1 MLPQNAREV
10 QPIQFFRKLA
20 QTVRSGQWP
29 ADLFRRVASR
39 IEGVAW
45 KPRLEGLFARISTK
59 LYIGIGAA
67 VALTFIA
74 SLGAWLAFDR
84 VGDAQTAVNE
94 TTLPQLARS
103 FAVAQQGSAL
113 AVAAPRLIGTASR
126 EELAGIEA
134 GIRAERR
141 AFEIQLSALTS
152 QSGER
157 FDRVRIEGGALVTNL
172 DAITRSSNQRFAL
185 RERADALR
193 AQLAGLEAEFA
204 RLSGSASD
212 ALKNRG
218 ALAIQLLTNALDS
231 SDAVLLQRTQERFER
246 ILGAMPAN
254 RSSVA
259 RLSNLGL
266 SEEGVFGLC
275 AQQIALAERQR
286 AYLTENRKF
295 AAGLLSAVE
304 TLVTASQENASVAAR
319 AAQNAI
325 GTGRIVL
332 IVVNGISIVGAVLVA
347 WLFVGR
353 LLLPRLQ
360 ALSDRMRAMAD
371 GDLEAEVEVVGR
383 DEVGDMAAALEVF
396 RRHAIEVQRL
406 NLVEKLA
413 EELRGK
419 NDQLTDALNELR
431 EAQNRIVAQE
441 KLAGLG
447 ELAAGVAHE
456 IRNPLNF
463 VFNYAEV
470 SSELIEELNEELE
483 AEGNGFTDAQK
494 QLIEPIR
501 TELDDSLKRIRSHGG
516 RADRIVRD
524 MLKMGGATGERQPT
538 DINSLVAD
546 QVRLALEV
554 ARGGDEAPPLD
565 IEQDLDPGA
574 GEVEIVPQDIGR
586 VLQNL
591 ILNARYAAEE
601 RRLAEEQAGK
611 AHQPKVL
618 VSTRR
623 LDERLEVRVR
633 DNGTGIPDD
642 VVEKIFNPFFTTK
655 PTDKGTGLGLSLCN
669 DIMRGHGG
677 AIRVDTQPDSHTEM
691 IVELPLT
698 QLPRA

>member
-1 MLPQNAREV
+1 M
-10 QPIQFFRKLA
+10 QPIPFLRKLA
-20 QTVRSGQWP
+20 QALRSGERP

-39 IEGVAW
+39 IESAAW
-45 KPRLEGLFARISTK
+45 KPRIEGLLARISTK

-193 AQLAGLEAEFA
+193 SQLADLEAEFA
-204 RLSGSASD
+204 RLPGSAADS
-212 ALKNRG
+212 LKNRG
-218 ALAIQLLTNALDS
+218 ALATQLLANALDS
-231 SDAVLLQRTQERFER
+231 SDAMLLQRARGRFER
-246 ILGAMPAN
+246 IVGAMPSN

-259 RLSNLGL
+259 RLSDLGL
-266 SEEGVFGLC
+266 SKEGVFDLC
-275 AQQIALAERQR
+275 AQRIDLAERQR

-295 AAGLLSAVE
+295 AAGLLNAVE
-304 TLVTASQENASVAAR
+304 TLVTASQENASIATQAS
-319 AAQNAI
+319 QDAI
-325 GTGRIVL
+325 GAGRIVL
-332 IVVNGISIVGAVLVA
+332 VVVNGISIVGAVLVA

-353 LLLPRLQ
+353 LLPRLQ
-360 ALSDRMRAMAD
+360 ALSDRMRAMAE
-371 GDLEAEVEVVGR
+371 GDLEAEVEIGGR

-419 NDQLTDALNELR
+419 NDQLTAALDELR

-470 SSELIEELNEELE
+470 SSELIEELNEEL
-483 AEGNGFTDAQK
+483 AAQDNGFTEAQK
-494 QLIEPIR
+494 QLIESIR

-538 DINSLVAD
+538 DVNSLVAD

-565 IEQDLDPGA
+565 IEQDLDAGA

-601 RRLAEEQAGK
+601 RRLAEELAGK
-611 AHQPKVL
+611 VHEPKVL

-642 VVEKIFNPFFTTK
+642 VVEKMFNPFFTTK

-677 AIRVDTQPDSHTEM
+677 AIRVDTQPGSHTEM
-691 IVELPLT
+691 IVELPLA
-698 QLPRA
+698 QLPRT

>member
-1 MLPQNAREV
+1 M
-10 QPIQFFRKLA
+10 
-20 QTVRSGQWP
+20 
-29 ADLFRRVASR
+29 
-39 IEGVAW
+39 
-45 KPRLEGLFARISTK
+45 
-59 LYIGIGAA
+59 
-67 VALTFIA
+67 
-74 SLGAWLAFDR
+74 
-84 VGDAQTAVNE
+84 
-94 TTLPQLARS
+94 
-103 FAVAQQGSAL
+103 

-185 RERADALR
+185 GERADALR
-193 AQLAGLEAEFA
+193 SQLAGLEAEFA
-204 RLSGSASD
+204 RLPGSAAD

-231 SDAVLLQRTQERFER
+231 TDAVLLQRTRERFER
-246 ILGAMPAN
+246 IVGAMPAN
-254 RSSVA
+254 RSRVA

-266 SEEGVFGLC
+266 SKEGVFELC

-304 TLVTASQENASVAAR
+304 TLVTASQENASVAAQ
-319 AAQNAI
+319 ASQDAI
-325 GTGRIVL
+325 GAGRIVL

-360 ALSDRMRAMAD
+360 ALSDRMRAMAE
-371 GDLEAEVEVVGR
+371 GDLEAEVEIGGR

-419 NDQLTDALNELR
+419 NDQLTAALDELR

-470 SSELIEELNEELE
+470 SSELIEELSEELE
-483 AEGNGFTDAQK
+483 ADGNGFTDAQK

-501 TELDDSLKRIRSHGG
+501 AELDDSLKRIRSHGG

-524 MLKMGGATGERQPT
+524 MLKMGGVTGERQPT

-565 IEQDLDPGA
+565 IEQDLDAGA

-611 AHQPKVL
+611 VHEPKVL

-642 VVEKIFNPFFTTK
+642 VVEKMFNPFFTTK

-677 AIRVDTQPDSHTEM
+677 AIRVDTQTGSHTEM
-691 IVELPLT
+691 IVELPLA